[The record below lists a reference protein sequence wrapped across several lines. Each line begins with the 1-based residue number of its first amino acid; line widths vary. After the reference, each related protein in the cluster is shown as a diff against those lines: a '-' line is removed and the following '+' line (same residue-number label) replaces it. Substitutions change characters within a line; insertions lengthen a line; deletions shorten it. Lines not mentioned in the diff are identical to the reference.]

1 MDFKDQ
7 INSITEKKK
16 NRYSKSFQNRNRFSN
31 DRFYIEGKEIINLLS
46 LIEKKFET
54 TSGWNFNFLE
64 SISEKI
70 YKLNGDRLFLSD
82 KQVEKIEMIL
92 FEDKSEDESLG
103 FLFKKVNTQRRMDTN
118 QVKSEILERL
128 RKRNGSDN

>member
-1 MDFKDQ
+1 MDIKDQ

-16 NRYSKSFQNRNRFSN
+16 NRYSKSFQNRNRFSK
-31 DRFYIEGKEIINLLS
+31 DRFYIEGEEIINLLS

-70 YKLNGDRLFLSD
+70 YKLNSDKLYLSD

-103 FLFKKVNTQRRMDTN
+103 FLFKKVNTQRRIDTN
-118 QVKSEILERL
+118 QIKSEMLERL
-128 RKRNGSDN
+128 RKRNSSDN

>member
-1 MDFKDQ
+1 MDLKDQ

-31 DRFYIEGKEIINLLS
+31 DRFYIEGKEIINLRS

-70 YKLNGDRLFLSD
+70 YKLNDDRLFLSD

>member
-1 MDFKDQ
+1 MDLKDQ

-16 NRYSKSFQNRNRFSN
+16 NRYSKSFQNRNRFSK

-70 YKLNGDRLFLSD
+70 YKLNTDRLYLSD

-103 FLFKKVNTQRRMDTN
+103 FLFKKVNTQRRIDTN

-128 RKRNGSDN
+128 RKRNSSDN

>member
-1 MDFKDQ
+1 MDLKYQ
-7 INSITEKKK
+7 INSLIEKKK
-16 NRYSKSFQNRNRFSN
+16 NRYSKSFQNRNRFPK
-31 DRFYIEGKEIINLLS
+31 DRFYIEGEEIINLLS

-70 YKLNGDRLFLSD
+70 YKLNSDRLYLSD

-92 FEDKSEDESLG
+92 FEGKSEDENFG
-103 FLFKKVNTQRRMDTN
+103 FFFKKVNTQRRIDTN
-118 QVKSEILERL
+118 QIKSEILERS

>member
-1 MDFKDQ
+1 MDLKDQ

-31 DRFYIEGKEIINLLS
+31 YRFYIEGKEIINLLS

-103 FLFKKVNTQRRMDTN
+103 FLF
-118 QVKSEILERL
+118 
-128 RKRNGSDN
+128 